1 MCATSIDQF
10 VNLCNRDWL
19 LEKVIR
25 QKVAFDDDELLPLDI
40 LEVVQQEEVVWPPL
54 VVLSALPA

>member
-25 QKVAFDDDELLPLDI
+25 EKVAFDDDELLPLDI
-40 LEVVQQEEVVWPPL
+40 LEVFQREEVVWPPL

>member
-10 VNLCNRDWL
+10 VNLWNRDWL

-25 QKVAFDDDELLPLDI
+25 EKVAFDDDELLPLDI
-40 LEVVQQEEVVWPPL
+40 LEVFQREEVVWPPL
-54 VVLSALPA
+54 LVLSAFPA

>member
-25 QKVAFDDDELLPLDI
+25 EKVAFDDDELLPLDI
-40 LEVVQQEEVVWPPL
+40 LEVFQQEEVVWPPL
-54 VVLSALPA
+54 VVLSALQA